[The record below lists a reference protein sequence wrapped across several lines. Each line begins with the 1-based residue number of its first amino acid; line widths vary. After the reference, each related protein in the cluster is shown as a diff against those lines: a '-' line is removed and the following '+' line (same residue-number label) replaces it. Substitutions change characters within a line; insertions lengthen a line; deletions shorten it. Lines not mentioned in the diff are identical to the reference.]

1 MKGKFIV
8 FEGVEGSG
16 KTTQI
21 ARLYSWLASSE
32 WSCYPT
38 ISTRQPGG
46 TAIGVAIR
54 RLLLEEDESPLHD
67 RAELML
73 YAADRAQHIE
83 EIIKPHLDM
92 GGLVLCDRYTDSTV
106 AYQGYGRGLDRGLI
120 ENINDLATAGL
131 ESDLTIWLDVDVEVG
146 LERARQRGQFDR
158 MEKTAIEFHRRVQ
171 QGYQELS
178 SAFPQ
183 RIVRV
188 EASGDEDAIHQEIKK
203 AVTVFLQRTM
213 NPISL
218 QRELLRSGGMLS
230 SALRNSV

>member
-1 MKGKFIV
+1 V
-8 FEGVEGSG
+8 SG
-16 KTTQI
+16 LDI
-21 ARLYSWLASSE
+21 RLFPLAS
-32 WSCYPT
+32 P
-38 ISTRQPGG
+38 
-46 TAIGVAIR
+46 VVR

-83 EIIKPHLDM
+83 EIINPHLQS

-120 ENINDLATAGL
+120 ESINYLATAGL

-171 QGYQELS
+171 HGYQEL
-178 SAFPQ
+178 AMAYPQ
-183 RIVRV
+183 RIVRID
-188 EASGDEDAIHQEIKK
+188 ASGNENSIHQEIKSIVTNYLQHNLSSV
-203 AVTVFLQRTM
+203 AV
-213 NPISL
+213 
-218 QRELLRSGGMLS
+218 QRERIPMPMLS
-230 SALRNSV
+230 RVAID

>member
-1 MKGKFIV
+1 MKGKLIV

-120 ENINDLATAGL
+120 NDINYLATAGL
-131 ESDLTIWLDVDVEVG
+131 NSDLTIWLDVDVEIG

-171 QGYQELS
+171 QGYRELAA
-178 SAFPQ
+178 AFPE

-203 AVTVFLQRTM
+203 VVTSFLQQTM
-213 NPISL
+213 NPIAIH
-218 QRELLRSGGMLS
+218 RGRAAVGSGILS
-230 SALRNSV
+230 SVAID